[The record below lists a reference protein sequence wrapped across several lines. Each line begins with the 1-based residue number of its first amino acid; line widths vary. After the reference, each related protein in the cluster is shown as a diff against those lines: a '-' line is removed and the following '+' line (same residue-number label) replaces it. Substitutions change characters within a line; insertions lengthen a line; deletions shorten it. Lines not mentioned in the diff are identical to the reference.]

1 MELPL
6 ARILVVDDDRHV
18 GATLRDLLLD
28 LGYAVKNAV
37 RGDEALRLI
46 EVFCPDVV
54 LLDLHLPGLPGAE
67 VFELLRREHPG
78 LPVIIVSANTDDG
91 VAGRTLAMGAL
102 DYVGKPFTVERLERV
117 VATAVTAAWAT
128 RVDPGR
134 S

>member
-67 VFELLRREHPG
+67 VFERLRREHC
-78 LPVIIVSANTDDG
+78 L
-91 VAGRTLAMGAL
+91 RQ
-102 DYVGKPFTVERLERV
+102 YRR
-117 VATAVTAAWAT
+117 W
-128 RVDPGR
+128 RGR
-134 S
+134 SDAGDGCA